1 MKLKRILAFAL
12 ALLTPLTLAACGARQ
27 QPESAPESSASGGES
42 ETPQP
47 PSEAKLRLL
56 IDGAEQQIEWEDNDS
71 VAALKALAQS
81 APLTVVTS
89 RYGGF
94 EQVGGLG
101 SRLPKNDVRIT
112 TQPGDVV
119 LYSGDKL
126 VLFFGSNTWEYTRLG
141 RISAGSAELEALL
154 GAESATITITYG
166 G

>member
-1 MKLKRILAFAL
+1 MKLKRIFAFAL

-27 QPESAPESSASGGES
+27 QPEPAPESFASGGGS
-42 ETPQP
+42 EAPQP
-47 PSEAKLRLL
+47 PSEAELRLL

-101 SRLPKNDVRIT
+101 SRLPSDDVRIT